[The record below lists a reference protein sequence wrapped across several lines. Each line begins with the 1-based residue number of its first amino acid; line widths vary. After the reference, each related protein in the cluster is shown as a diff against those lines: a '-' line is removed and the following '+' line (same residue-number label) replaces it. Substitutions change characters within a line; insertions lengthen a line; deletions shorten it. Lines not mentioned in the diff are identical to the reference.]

1 MSRTLESSGSTQ
13 LSRIDLMPF
22 TGGAAVGGLLLL
34 GLRATFRRALLA
46 KLRRDV
52 AALAAGDHRPLLRGY
67 ADDAVLVFTEGD
79 HRWSGTHR
87 GRDEIGRFLAGF
99 VEVGLKGSVRD
110 LWLGGWPWA
119 MTILVAF
126 DDHADDEQG
135 RRVYENRT
143 VLKCR
148 TRWGRIVHQEDF
160 YVDTVRMVAF
170 DRQLASRGL

>member
-1 MSRTLESSGSTQ
+1 MSR
-13 LSRIDLMPF
+13 LSVPGRRSRLAGVVVGASVVTVLRIAL
-22 TGGAAVGGLLLL
+22 
-34 GLRATFRRALLA
+34 RRALLA

-79 HRWSGTHR
+79 HRWSGTYR
-87 GRDEIGRFLAGF
+87 GRDEIGGFLADF
-99 VEVGLKGSVRD
+99 VRVGLEGEVKEV
-110 LWLGGWPWA
+110 WLGGWPWS

-126 DDHADDEQG
+126 DDHADDGDGQ
-135 RRVYENRT
+135 RVYENRT
-143 VLKCR
+143 ILKCR

-170 DRQLASRGL
+170 DRNLAARGL